1 MFFPYRD
8 DNSRILTPYVTYA
21 LLAINVALFFL
32 QMVAPREFTT
42 VFAIIPK
49 MATVDFSHFTLTLLT
64 SMFLHGSITHLG
76 GNMLYLWIFADNV
89 EGILGHVKFTIFY
102 FASGLAAGI
111 VQTLV
116 DPTSII
122 PIIGASGAIAGVLA
136 AYMIL
141 FPHAK
146 VHTFLFLFFYF
157 TSIRIPA
164 FYVLGFWF
172 LMQLTNGLSALG
184 LDTTGGVA
192 WFAHIGGFLAGLGLI
207 QMLRRIRIA
216 SI

>member
-1 MFFPYRD
+1 MFLPYRD
-8 DNSRILTPYVTYA
+8 DNPRVLTPYVTYA
-21 LLAINVALFFL
+21 LVAINVFLFFL
-32 QMVAPREFTT
+32 QMVSPREFTT

-49 MATVDFSHFTLTLLT
+49 MATVDFGHFSLTLLT

-122 PIIGASGAIAGVLA
+122 PIVGASGAIAGILA

-141 FPHAK
+141 FPQAK
-146 VHTFLFLFFYF
+146 VHALLFLFFYF

-164 FYVLGFWF
+164 FFVLGFWF

-192 WFAHIGGFLAGLGLI
+192 WFAHIGGFIAGLGLI
-207 QMLRRIRIA
+207 QILRRIKIE

>member
-8 DNSRILTPYVTYA
+8 DNPRVLIPYVTYA

-122 PIIGASGAIAGVLA
+122 PIVGASGAIAGVLA

-207 QMLRRIRIA
+207 QMLRRIRIG

>member
-8 DNSRILTPYVTYA
+8 DNPRVLIPYVTYA

-122 PIIGASGAIAGVLA
+122 PIVGASGAIAGVLA

>member
-8 DNSRILTPYVTYA
+8 DNPRVLTPYVTYA

-122 PIIGASGAIAGVLA
+122 PIVGASGAIAGVLA

-207 QMLRRIRIA
+207 QMLRRIRIG

>member
-8 DNSRILTPYVTYA
+8 DNPRGLIPYVTYA
-21 LLAINVALFFL
+21 LVAINVAVFFL

-122 PIIGASGAIAGVLA
+122 PIVGASGAIAGVLA

>member
-8 DNSRILTPYVTYA
+8 DNPRVLTPYVTYA
-21 LLAINVALFFL
+21 LVAINVVLFFL

-49 MATVDFSHFTLTLLT
+49 MATVDLGHFTLTLLT

-89 EGILGHVKFTIFY
+89 EGILGHVKFIIFY

-122 PIIGASGAIAGVLA
+122 PIVGASGAIAGILA

-141 FPHAK
+141 FPQAK
-146 VHTFLFLFFYF
+146 VHALLFLFFYF

-164 FYVLGFWF
+164 FFVLGFWF

-192 WFAHIGGFLAGLGLI
+192 WFAHIGGFIAGLALI
-207 QMLRRIRIA
+207 QILRRIKIG

>member
-8 DNSRILTPYVTYA
+8 DNPRVLTPYVTYA
-21 LLAINVALFFL
+21 LVAINIVLFFL

-49 MATVDFSHFTLTLLT
+49 MATVDLGHFTLTLLT

-89 EGILGHVKFTIFY
+89 EGILGHVKFIIFY

-122 PIIGASGAIAGVLA
+122 PIVGASGAIAGILA

-141 FPHAK
+141 FPQAK
-146 VHTFLFLFFYF
+146 VHALLFLFFYF

-164 FYVLGFWF
+164 FFVLGFWF

-192 WFAHIGGFLAGLGLI
+192 WFAHIGGFIAGLGLI
-207 QMLRRIRIA
+207 QILRRIKIGP
-216 SI
+216 I

>member
-1 MFFPYRD
+1 
-8 DNSRILTPYVTYA
+8 
-21 LLAINVALFFL
+21 
-32 QMVAPREFTT
+32 
-42 VFAIIPK
+42 
-49 MATVDFSHFTLTLLT
+49 
-64 SMFLHGSITHLG
+64 
-76 GNMLYLWIFADNV
+76 MLYLWIFADNV

-122 PIIGASGAIAGVLA
+122 PIVGASGAIAGILA

-141 FPHAK
+141 FPQAK
-146 VHTFLFLFFYF
+146 VHALLFLFFYF

-164 FYVLGFWF
+164 FFVLGFWF

-192 WFAHIGGFLAGLGLI
+192 WFAHIGGFIAGLGLI
-207 QMLRRIRIA
+207 QILRRIKIGP
-216 SI
+216 I

>member
-8 DNSRILTPYVTYA
+8 DNPRVLIPYVTYA
-21 LLAINVALFFL
+21 LVAINVVLFLL
-32 QMVAPREFTT
+32 QLVAPREFTT

-49 MATVDFSHFTLTLLT
+49 MATVDLGHFTLTLLT

-89 EGILGHVKFTIFY
+89 EGILGHVKFIIFY

-122 PIIGASGAIAGVLA
+122 PIVGASGAIAGILA

-141 FPHAK
+141 FPQAK
-146 VHTFLFLFFYF
+146 VHALLFLFFYF

-164 FYVLGFWF
+164 FFVLGFWF

-192 WFAHIGGFLAGLGLI
+192 WFAHIGGFIAGLALI
-207 QMLRRIRIA
+207 QILRRIKIG

>member
-8 DNSRILTPYVTYA
+8 DNPRVLTPYVTYA
-21 LLAINVALFFL
+21 LVAINVVLFFL
-32 QMVAPREFTT
+32 QMLSPREFTT

-49 MATVDFSHFTLTLLT
+49 MATVDFGHFTLTLLT

-89 EGILGHVKFTIFY
+89 EGILGHVKFIIFY

-122 PIIGASGAIAGVLA
+122 PIVGASGAIAGILA

-141 FPHAK
+141 FPQAK
-146 VHTFLFLFFYF
+146 VHALLFLFFYF

-164 FYVLGFWF
+164 FFVLGFWF

-192 WFAHIGGFLAGLGLI
+192 WFAHIGGFIAGLGLI
-207 QMLRRIRIA
+207 QILRRIKIG

>member
-1 MFFPYRD
+1 
-8 DNSRILTPYVTYA
+8 
-21 LLAINVALFFL
+21 
-32 QMVAPREFTT
+32 
-42 VFAIIPK
+42 
-49 MATVDFSHFTLTLLT
+49 MANVDFGHFTLTLLT

-89 EGILGHVKFTIFY
+89 EGILGHVKFIIFY

-122 PIIGASGAIAGVLA
+122 PIVGASGAIAGVLA

>member
-1 MFFPYRD
+1 MFLPYRD
-8 DNSRILTPYVTYA
+8 DNPRVLTPYVTYA
-21 LLAINVALFFL
+21 LVAINVLLFFL
-32 QMVAPREFTT
+32 QMVSPREFTT

-49 MATVDFSHFTLTLLT
+49 MATVDFGHFSLTLLT

-122 PIIGASGAIAGVLA
+122 PIVGASGAIAGILA

-141 FPHAK
+141 FPQAK
-146 VHTFLFLFFYF
+146 VHALLFLFFYF

-164 FYVLGFWF
+164 FFVLGFWF

-192 WFAHIGGFLAGLGLI
+192 WFAHIGGFIAGLGLI
-207 QMLRRIRIA
+207 QILRRIKIE

>member
-1 MFFPYRD
+1 
-8 DNSRILTPYVTYA
+8 
-21 LLAINVALFFL
+21 
-32 QMVAPREFTT
+32 
-42 VFAIIPK
+42 
-49 MATVDFSHFTLTLLT
+49 
-64 SMFLHGSITHLG
+64 MFLHGSITHLG

-122 PIIGASGAIAGVLA
+122 PIVGASGAIAGVLA

-207 QMLRRIRIA
+207 QMLRRIRIG

>member
-1 MFFPYRD
+1 MFLPYRD
-8 DNSRILTPYVTYA
+8 DNPRVLTPYVTYA
-21 LLAINVALFFL
+21 LVAINVLLFFL
-32 QMVAPREFTT
+32 QMVSPREFTT

-49 MATVDFSHFTLTLLT
+49 MATVDFGHFTLTLLT

-102 FASGLAAGI
+102 FASGLTAGI

-122 PIIGASGAIAGVLA
+122 PIVGASGAIAGILA

-141 FPHAK
+141 FPQAK
-146 VHTFLFLFFYF
+146 VHALLFLFFYF

-164 FYVLGFWF
+164 FFVLGFWF

-192 WFAHIGGFLAGLGLI
+192 WFAHIGGFIAGLGLI
-207 QMLRRIRIA
+207 QILRRIKIE

>member
-8 DNSRILTPYVTYA
+8 DNPRALTPYVTYA
-21 LLAINVALFFL
+21 LVAINVVLFFL

-49 MATVDFSHFTLTLLT
+49 MATVDFGHFTLTLLT

-122 PIIGASGAIAGVLA
+122 PIVGASGAIAGILA

-141 FPHAK
+141 FPQAK
-146 VHTFLFLFFYF
+146 VHALLFLFFYF

-164 FYVLGFWF
+164 FFVLGFWF
-172 LMQLTNGLSALG
+172 LMQLTNGLSTLG

-192 WFAHIGGFLAGLGLI
+192 WFAHIGGFIAGLALI
-207 QMLRRIRIA
+207 QILRRIKIE

>member
-8 DNSRILTPYVTYA
+8 DNPRVLTPYVTYA
-21 LLAINVALFFL
+21 LVAINVVLFFL

-49 MATVDFSHFTLTLLT
+49 MATVDLGHFTLTLLT

-89 EGILGHVKFTIFY
+89 EGILGHVKFIIFY

-122 PIIGASGAIAGVLA
+122 PIVGASGAIAGILA

-141 FPHAK
+141 FPQAK
-146 VHTFLFLFFYF
+146 VHALMFLFFYF

-164 FYVLGFWF
+164 FFVLGFWF

-192 WFAHIGGFLAGLGLI
+192 WFAHIGGFIAGLGLI
-207 QMLRRIRIA
+207 QILRRIKFG

>member
-8 DNSRILTPYVTYA
+8 DNPRVLTPYVTYA

-122 PIIGASGAIAGVLA
+122 PIVGASGAIAGVLA

-207 QMLRRIRIA
+207 QMLRRIRIE

>member
-1 MFFPYRD
+1 MFLPYRD
-8 DNSRILTPYVTYA
+8 DNPRVLTPYVTYA
-21 LLAINVALFFL
+21 LVAINVLLFFL
-32 QMVAPREFTT
+32 QMVSPREFTT

-49 MATVDFSHFTLTLLT
+49 MATVDFGHFSLTLLT

-122 PIIGASGAIAGVLA
+122 PIVGASGAIAGILA

-141 FPHAK
+141 FPQAK
-146 VHTFLFLFFYF
+146 VHALLFLFFYF

-164 FYVLGFWF
+164 FFVLGFWF

-184 LDTTGGVA
+184 LDTMGGVA
-192 WFAHIGGFLAGLGLI
+192 WFAHIGGFIAGLGLI
-207 QMLRRIRIA
+207 QILRRIKIE

>member
-1 MFFPYRD
+1 MFLPYRD
-8 DNSRILTPYVTYA
+8 DNPRVLTPYVTYA
-21 LLAINVALFFL
+21 LVAINVVLFFL
-32 QMVAPREFTT
+32 QMLSPREFTT

-49 MATVDFSHFTLTLLT
+49 MTTVDFGHFTLTLLT

-122 PIIGASGAIAGVLA
+122 PIVGASGAIAGILA

-141 FPHAK
+141 FPQAK
-146 VHTFLFLFFYF
+146 VHALLFLFFYF

-164 FYVLGFWF
+164 FFVLGFWF

-192 WFAHIGGFLAGLGLI
+192 WFAHIGGFIAGLALI
-207 QMLRRIRIA
+207 QILRRIKIG

>member
-8 DNSRILTPYVTYA
+8 DNPRALIPYVTYA
-21 LLAINVALFFL
+21 LVAINVALFFL

-49 MATVDFSHFTLTLLT
+49 MATVDFGHFTLTLLT

-122 PIIGASGAIAGVLA
+122 PIVGASGAIAGVLA

-207 QMLRRIRIA
+207 QVLRRIRIE

>member
-1 MFFPYRD
+1 MFLPYRD
-8 DNSRILTPYVTYA
+8 DNPRVLTPYVTYA
-21 LLAINVALFFL
+21 LVAINVLLFFL
-32 QMVAPREFTT
+32 QMVSPREFTT

-49 MATVDFSHFTLTLLT
+49 MASVDFGHFTLTLLT

-122 PIIGASGAIAGVLA
+122 PIVGASGAIAGILA

-141 FPHAK
+141 FPQAK
-146 VHTFLFLFFYF
+146 VHALLFLFFYF

-164 FYVLGFWF
+164 FFVLGFWF

-192 WFAHIGGFLAGLGLI
+192 WFAHIGGFIAGLGLI
-207 QMLRRIRIA
+207 QILRRIKIE